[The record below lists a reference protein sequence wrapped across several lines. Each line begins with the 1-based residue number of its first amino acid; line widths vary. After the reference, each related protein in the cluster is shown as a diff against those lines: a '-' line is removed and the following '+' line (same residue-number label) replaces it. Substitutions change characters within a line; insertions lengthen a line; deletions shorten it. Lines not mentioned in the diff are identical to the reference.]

1 MESLCVMSQELPFLY
16 LPPMFYDMKKDDERE
31 KYQCAINNTK
41 KNVLCSSSYLLT
53 IIFCHFVL
61 DTPNKQTKREN
72 LRVRVKR
79 SQ

>member
-41 KNVLCSSSYLLT
+41 KKRLVFLFIFIDDYFLSLCT
-53 IIFCHFVL
+53 RHA
-61 DTPNKQTKREN
+61 KQTNKKGE
-72 LRVRVKR
+72 L
-79 SQ
+79 